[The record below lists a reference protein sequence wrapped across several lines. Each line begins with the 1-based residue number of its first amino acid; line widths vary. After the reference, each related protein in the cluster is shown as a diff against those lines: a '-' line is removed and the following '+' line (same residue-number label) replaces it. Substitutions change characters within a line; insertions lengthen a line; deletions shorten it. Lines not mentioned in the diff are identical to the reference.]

1 MADQVQQPPESE
13 REQQNTGVK
22 TVDERHRFD
31 EARLDAWLKAN
42 VDGYAGPLEV
52 RQFKGGQ
59 SNPTYQLVTPG
70 QTYVLR
76 RKPPGVLLPSAHAVD
91 REHRLLSALHPTG
104 FPVARPRALCM
115 DESVIGTIFYVMD
128 MVEGRVMWDQSLPA
142 YTPAQRRDIFMA
154 KLQTLAALH
163 NTDYEAIGLSDYGKP
178 GNYMARQVARWTK
191 QYRASET
198 QRIEEMEKLMEWLPG
213 AIPEQERT
221 SIVHGD
227 FRLDNVIFHPTEPRI
242 SAVLDWELSTVGD
255 PMADFTYV
263 LMSWYEGAITGVP
276 DLKAHGIPTI
286 EEYAEAYR
294 ELTGRKTMPDL
305 NWFFAYN
312 GFRLAAI
319 LQGIIGR
326 ARAGTANSPHAK
338 EVSPRIF
345 HLSEM
350 AWDFAKKA
358 GAPG

>member
-1 MADQVQQPPESE
+1 MADQVQETPESE
-13 REQQNTGVK
+13 REQQNSGTKPVEGK
-22 TVDERHRFD
+22 NQIDQAAL
-31 EARLDAWLKAN
+31 EAWMSAN
-42 VDGYAGPLEV
+42 VEGYAGPMQV

-76 RKPPGVLLPSAHAVD
+76 RKPPGKLLPSAHAVD
-91 REHRLLSALHPTG
+91 REFRLISALHPTG
-104 FPVARPRALCM
+104 FPVARPRGLCM
-115 DESVIGTIFYVMD
+115 DESVLGTIFYVMD
-128 MVEGRVMWDQSLPA
+128 MVEGRILWDLSLPA
-142 YTPAQRRDIFMA
+142 YEPAQRREIFMG
-154 KLQTLAALH
+154 KLKTLADLH
-163 NTDYEAIGLSDYGKP
+163 NTDHEAIGLGDFGRP
-178 GNYMARQVARWTK
+178 GNYMARQVDRWTR

-198 QRIEEMEKLMEWLPG
+198 QRIEEMEKLMAWLPG
-213 AIPEQERT
+213 AVPEQERT

-227 FRLDNVIFHPTEPRI
+227 YRLDNVVLHPTEPRI
-242 SAVLDWELSTVGD
+242 IAVLDWELATIGD

-263 LMSWYEGAITGVP
+263 LMNWYEGAIPNVP
-276 DLKAHGIPTI
+276 DLKAHGIPSI
-286 EEYAEAYR
+286 EEYVAAYMD
-294 ELTGRKTMPDL
+294 LTGRKTMPDL

-326 ARAGTANSPHAK
+326 ARDGTANSPHAK
-338 EVSPRIF
+338 AVSPRIF

-350 AWDFAKKA
+350 AWNFARQA